1 MKKCPF
7 CAEDIQDDAIKC
19 KHCGS
24 MLNLDPYN
32 TINVDNIST
41 DEIRAFVGSNSYYY
55 ILKFSNFT
63 IMGREKFSVTWNW
76 SCCGFTFLWFLY
88 RKMYALALISFV
100 VFCIPGINFFLHIVV
115 GCIGNYLY
123 YRHVKTK
130 ILEIRS
136 TTSPQNFLPVIQE
149 MGGVNKWVYSLGVV
163 VCILIA
169 ILAFMFFATITT
181 YMIHRIS
188 EITV

>member
-1 MKKCPF
+1 
-7 CAEDIQDDAIKC
+7 
-19 KHCGS
+19 

-55 ILKFSNFT
+55 IQKFSNFT

-88 RKMYALALISFV
+88 RKMYALTLISFV

-149 MGGVNKWVYSLGVV
+149 MGGVNKWVYSVGVV
-163 VCILIA
+163 ICILIA

>member
-1 MKKCPF
+1 MTCPY
-7 CAEDIQDDAIKC
+7 CKEIIQDGAIKC

-149 MGGVNKWVYSLGVV
+149 MGGVNKWVYTLGVV